1 MAMRATAEP
10 ESQYLAVTEGAGLID
25 RSQRGKIDLSG
36 PDAIEYLQGQVT
48 NDIKAL
54 PVGTG
59 CYAAL
64 LNPKGRIL
72 SDARVLVRDPQRL
85 WLDTEQSSLEVALSE
100 LRTYKIGRKV
110 EVADRSAERALLSL
124 LGANSGEVVAAAAAI
139 DPPADEHD
147 SVDGAIAGQ
156 PVVVARSALGQDI
169 FIDAG
174 HKQAAIDALLTAG
187 AEPVDERAA
196 ELVRIESGLPRYGI
210 DMSEGNLPGEAGIV
224 ERAVSFTKGCY
235 VGQEPVARMFH
246 KGHPNRLLRGLAL
259 SEAVEPGA
267 GLMLGDREV
276 GRVGSTGN
284 SPTHGPIALA
294 IVRKEAVPGGE
305 LTVSGSSAHAT
316 VIELP
321 FGDE

>member
-1 MAMRATAEP
+1 MRATAEP

-48 NDIKAL
+48 NDIEAL

-124 LGANSGEVVAAAAAI
+124 LGAKSGEVVAAAA
-139 DPPADEHD
+139 
-147 SVDGAIAGQ
+147 
-156 PVVVARSALGQDI
+156 
-169 FIDAG
+169 
-174 HKQAAIDALLTAG
+174 
-187 AEPVDERAA
+187 
-196 ELVRIESGLPRYGI
+196 
-210 DMSEGNLPGEAGIV
+210 
-224 ERAVSFTKGCY
+224 
-235 VGQEPVARMFH
+235 
-246 KGHPNRLLRGLAL
+246 
-259 SEAVEPGA
+259 
-267 GLMLGDREV
+267 
-276 GRVGSTGN
+276 
-284 SPTHGPIALA
+284 
-294 IVRKEAVPGGE
+294 
-305 LTVSGSSAHAT
+305 
-316 VIELP
+316 
-321 FGDE
+321 